1 MEDAGSLLSLKR
13 DNSWLEELGTGT
25 PACTLARKRDKPSK
39 AFLLD
44 HLFIV
49 LCKAQGV
56 TITSHFWLLS

>member
-1 MEDAGSLLSLKR
+1 MEDDGSLSLKR
-13 DNSWLEELGTGT
+13 DKSCPQELGTGT
-25 PACTLARKRDKPSK
+25 SACTLARRRDRPSK

>member
-1 MEDAGSLLSLKR
+1 MEDDGSLSLKH
-13 DNSWLEELGTGT
+13 DKSCPQELGTGT
-25 PACTLARKRDKPSK
+25 SACTLAKKWDKPSQ

-56 TITSHFWLLS
+56 TITSHFWLWS

>member
-1 MEDAGSLLSLKR
+1 MENDGSLSLKH
-13 DNSWLEELGTGT
+13 DKSCPQELRTGT
-25 PACTLARKRDKPSK
+25 SACTLVKEWDQPSK

-56 TITSHFWLLS
+56 TITSIFGY

>member
-1 MEDAGSLLSLKR
+1 MEDDRSLS
-13 DNSWLEELGTGT
+13 SQELGTGT
-25 PACTLARKRDKPSK
+25 SACTLVKKRVKLSK